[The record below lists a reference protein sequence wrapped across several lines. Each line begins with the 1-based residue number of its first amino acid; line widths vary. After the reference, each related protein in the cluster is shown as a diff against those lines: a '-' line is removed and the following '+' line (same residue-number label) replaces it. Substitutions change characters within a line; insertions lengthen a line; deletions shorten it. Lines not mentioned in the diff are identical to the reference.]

1 MFPFA
6 FYVQE
11 LRVRLFYLFFSWALS
26 AWAISLYGHDFFFLF
41 HLICMPFAILE
52 HSSRSQ
58 ALLSS
63 GFHSS
68 SDESFAPLSFLSSNF
83 IFTDLPEVFV
93 SFFLVALFG
102 GIFFVFPFFFY
113 QTWCFF
119 VPSLSFA
126 ERIKL
131 QSFFWMLFAWMYG
144 TAWLVLQCFFPFF
157 FDFFFSF
164 GQEYVQGQL
173 RIQSVLSFFFK
184 VLTTSYILFCF
195 PGLFHLLLLSGSIS
209 IQNIFGFRRIIYLS
223 SLLLTAFLSPPD
235 LLSQVCFFFLWICFF
250 EVSLCFHVLR
260 SKWNQI

>member
-52 HSSRSQ
+52 HSSRRQ

-68 SDESFAPLSFLSSNF
+68 FDESFAPLSFLSPNF
-83 IFTDLPEVFV
+83 IFTDIPEVFV

-102 GIFFVFPFFFY
+102 GIFFVFPFFLY
-113 QTWCFF
+113 QTWCFL

-131 QSFFWMLFAWMYG
+131 QSFFFMLFAWIYG
-144 TAWLVLQCFFPFF
+144 TAWLVLQGFFPFF
-157 FDFFFSF
+157 FDFFFQFWTRICSRPTSNSISSF
-164 GQEYVQGQL
+164 IFFQGL
-173 RIQSVLSFFFK
+173 DHELYSFLLSWPFSFASFKWVDLNPKYFWVSSNHLSFQS
-184 VLTTSYILFCF
+184 LAHSLFESARSSF
-195 PGLFHLLLLSGSIS
+195 
-209 IQNIFGFRRIIYLS
+209 S
-223 SLLLTAFLSPPD
+223 SL
-235 LLSQVCFFFLWICFF
+235 FFF
-250 EVSLCFHVLR
+250 SLDMLL
-260 SKWNQI
+260 